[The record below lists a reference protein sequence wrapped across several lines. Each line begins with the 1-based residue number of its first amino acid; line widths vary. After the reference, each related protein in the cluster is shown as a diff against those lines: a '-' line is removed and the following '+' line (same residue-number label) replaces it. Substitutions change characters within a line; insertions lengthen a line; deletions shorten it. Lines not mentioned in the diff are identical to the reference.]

1 MGMAQFKLQSD
12 SAGARAGVLQT
23 RRGPIQTPVFM
34 PVGTY
39 GSVKGVTAEELNET
53 GSQIILG
60 NTFHLML
67 RPGVDVVKRFQG
79 LHQFMHWQ
87 GPMLTD
93 SGGFQVFSLAANRK
107 ISEQGV
113 QFKSPIDGSLVELDP
128 EISMQVQNDLGSD
141 IVMIFD
147 ECTPFPASYEQASE
161 SMKLSLRWAQRSK
174 EAHGQSDAALF
185 GIVQG
190 GMFEELRTES
200 IKGLMDIG
208 FDGYAIGGLSVG
220 EPAEDRLRVLDHM
233 QSLLPED
240 KARYLMGVGKPEDI
254 VEAVARGIDMFDCV
268 IPTRNARNGY
278 LYTST
283 GVLRIRNQKYQFDE
297 RPIDKNCDC
306 YTCQHYSR
314 AYLKHLDKCG
324 EMLGGRLNTIHNLSY
339 YHRLM
344 TQIRNAIIDGK
355 FSEFQD
361 EFVRNREDIE
371 LQADE

>member
-1 MGMAQFKLQSD
+1 MGIAGFNLEATSQ
-12 SAGARAGVLQT
+12 GARAGTLQT
-23 RRGPIQTPVFM
+23 RRGELQTPIFM

-39 GSVKGVTAEELNET
+39 GSVKGVTAEELLAC
-53 GSQIILG
+53 GSKIILG

-67 RPGVDVVKRFQG
+67 RPGVDVVQNLGG
-79 LHQFMHWQ
+79 LHEFMHWS
-87 GPMLTD
+87 GPILTD

-107 ISEQGV
+107 ITEQGV
-113 QFKSPIDGSLVELDP
+113 KFKSPINGATVDLDP
-128 EISMQVQNDLGSD
+128 EISMQIQRGLGSD

-147 ECTPFPASYEQASE
+147 ECTPYPATHEQAAI
-161 SMKLSLRWAQRSK
+161 SMRLSARWAKRSK
-174 EAHGQSDAALF
+174 DAHGDSDAALF

-190 GMFEELRTES
+190 GMYDDLREESLS
-200 IKGLMDIG
+200 GLKEID

-220 EPAEDRLRVLDHM
+220 EPAEERIRVLNFLKDKM
-233 QSLLPED
+233 PEN

-278 LYTST
+278 LYTRS
-283 GVLRIRNQKYQFDE
+283 GVLRIRNQQYQHDE
-297 RPIDKNCDC
+297 RPIDEQCDC

-339 YHRLM
+339 FHGLM
-344 TQIRNAIIDGK
+344 KDMREAIVKGRFAK
-355 FSEFQD
+355 FYD
-361 EFVRNREDIE
+361 EFYLARQTNGSSV
-371 LQADE
+371 A

>member
-1 MGMAQFKLQSD
+1 MGIAQFQLQAS
-12 SAGARAGVLQT
+12 SAGARAGVLHT
-23 RRGPIQTPVFM
+23 RRGDIQTPVFM

-39 GSVKGVTAEELNET
+39 GSVKGVTAEELDTT

-67 RPGVDVVKRFQG
+67 RPGVDVVSRFKG
-79 LHQFMHWQ
+79 LHKFMHWS
-87 GPMLTD
+87 GPILTD

-113 QFKSPIDGSLVELDP
+113 QFRSPVDGSLVNLDP
-128 EISMQVQNDLGSD
+128 EISMYVQRELGSD

-147 ECTPFPASYEQASE
+147 ECTPFPASLEQAAE
-161 SMKLSLRWAQRSK
+161 SMRLSLRWAQRSK
-174 EAHGQSDAALF
+174 VAHGQSDAALF

-190 GMFEELRTES
+190 GMYEELRSES
-200 IKGLMDIG
+200 ISGLTDIG

-220 EPAEDRLRVLDHM
+220 EPADDRIRVLDYL
-233 QSLLPED
+233 QRELPED
-240 KARYLMGVGKPEDI
+240 KARYLMGVGKPEDL

-297 RPIDKNCDC
+297 RPIDPNCDC

-324 EMLGGRLNTIHNLSY
+324 EMLGGRLNTIHNLSF

-344 TQIRNAIIDGK
+344 KDMRKAIMDGK
-355 FSEFQD
+355 FSEFHNN
-361 EFVRNREDIE
+361 FVRNRKDVEIE
-371 LQADE
+371 PNE